1 MSLIFDHPETFN
13 VVVTC
18 LSVLAFKQFLG
29 SSVWIAGVRLEGH
42 FIAWKRARIP
52 NPSHCC
58 LSTFYATWMFKS
70 ILAVEWVQQNV
81 RTSGLKTKYLRI
93 YVHIIES
100 FEKFSQKNSQ
110 PAAELFLD
118 SWLLGI
124 FGIRWQEQKSRWTK
138 TLASLQRSPPLPSAD
153 PSNSLSVAPASALQ
167 CTLLYKEHFNEACG
181 NQQLHL
187 SKK

>member
-100 FEKFSQKNSQ
+100 FEKSQVLPKKFPACSWTFFGFMTFGDFWDSLAGAGVALDQNTCQ
-110 PAAELFLD
+110 HAAELFLD
-118 SWLLGI
+118 S
-124 FGIRWQEQKSRWTK
+124 
-138 TLASLQRSPPLPSAD
+138 
-153 PSNSLSVAPASALQ
+153 
-167 CTLLYKEHFNEACG
+167 
-181 NQQLHL
+181 
-187 SKK
+187 